1 MQYHTPSSFSEA
13 ITISNSASGLVK
25 YLAGGTDVLVQ
36 LKIGAK
42 SPDHLIDIKNIP
54 GVKEIVLRE
63 DGGWAIGAAVSGVQ
77 LTNHKKLSREWPG
90 LVEGMELVGSAQI
103 QSRATLVG
111 NLCNGSPAADSVPG
125 MIAAGA
131 SVSVVSSSGT
141 TEVLVEDIPV
151 GPGLTNL
158 GNGEIITAVNL
169 PKRNR
174 HEGDA
179 YLRFIPRTE
188 MDIAVV
194 GCAVNLSLE
203 NGVIRS
209 AKVVLGA
216 VGPKVEVATPA
227 AECLLGEKLD
237 ENILSIFSDKCSELA
252 KPISDKRGSEEFRKE
267 VIGVIAKRAAKKAYD
282 RALGNK

>member
-1 MQYHTPSSFSEA
+1 MQYHSPSSFNEA
-13 ITISNSASGLVK
+13 VAISNSSSGLVK

-36 LKIGAK
+36 LKIGTK

-54 GVKEIVLRE
+54 GVREISLRD
-63 DGGWAIGAAVSGVQ
+63 DGGYTIGAAVSGAQ
-77 LTNHKKLSREWPG
+77 LTEHKELSKNWPG

-131 SVSVVSSSGT
+131 SVSILNSSGT
-141 TEVLVEDIPV
+141 KDVLVEDIPS
-151 GPGLTNL
+151 GPGSTSLE
-158 GNGEIITAVNL
+158 NGELITAINL
-169 PKRNR
+169 PKRNDY
-174 HEGDA
+174 EGDA

-203 NGVIRS
+203 NGVVTA

-216 VGPKVEVATPA
+216 VGPKVILAHSAANCLVGTKLDDSSLSRFS
-227 AECLLGEKLD
+227 AECSQ
-237 ENILSIFSDKCSELA
+237 IA
-252 KPISDKRGSEEFRKE
+252 KPISDKRGSEEFRKDI
-267 VIGVIAKRAAKKAYD
+267 IGVIAQRAAKKAYD
-282 RALGNK
+282 RALGNN

>member
-13 ITISNSASGLVK
+13 ISISNSASGLVK

-267 VIGVIAKRAAKKAYD
+267 VIGVIAKRAAKKAYN
-282 RALGNK
+282 RALVNK

>member
-1 MQYHTPSSFSEA
+1 MQYHSPSSFNEA
-13 ITISNSASGLVK
+13 VAISNSSSGLVK

-36 LKIGAK
+36 LKIGTK

-54 GVKEIVLRE
+54 GVREISLRD
-63 DGGWAIGAAVSGVQ
+63 DGGYTIGAAVSGAQ
-77 LTNHKKLSREWPG
+77 LTEHKELSKNWPG

-131 SVSVVSSSGT
+131 SVSILNSSGT
-141 TEVLVEDIPV
+141 KDVLVEDIPS
-151 GPGLTNL
+151 GPGSTSLK
-158 GNGEIITAVNL
+158 NGELITAINL
-169 PKRNR
+169 PKRNEY
-174 HEGDA
+174 EGDA

-203 NGVIRS
+203 NGVVTA

-216 VGPKVEVATPA
+216 VGPKVILAHSAADCLVGTKLDGSSLSRFS
-227 AECLLGEKLD
+227 AECSL
-237 ENILSIFSDKCSELA
+237 IA
-252 KPISDKRGSEEFRKE
+252 KPISDKRGSEEFRKDI
-267 VIGVIAKRAAKKAYD
+267 IGVIAQRAAKKAYD
-282 RALGNK
+282 RALGNN

>member
-13 ITISNSASGLVK
+13 VTISNSADGLVK

-36 LKIGAK
+36 LKIGNN
-42 SPDHLIDIKNIP
+42 SPDHLIDIKKIP
-54 GVKEIVLRE
+54 GVKEIALRE
-63 DGGWAIGAAVSGVQ
+63 DGGWTIGAAVSGVQ

-131 SVSVVSSSGT
+131 TVSVVSSSGT

-158 GNGEIITAVNL
+158 GTGEIITAVNL
-169 PKRNR
+169 PKRNK

-203 NGVIRS
+203 NEVIRS

-216 VGPKVEVATPA
+216 VGPKVEVATP
-227 AECLLGEKLD
+227 G
-237 ENILSIFSDKCSELA
+237 
-252 KPISDKRGSEEFRKE
+252 
-267 VIGVIAKRAAKKAYD
+267 
-282 RALGNK
+282 

>member
-1 MQYHTPSSFSEA
+1 MQYHSPSSFNEA
-13 ITISNSASGLVK
+13 VAISNSSSGLVK

-36 LKIGAK
+36 LKIGTK

-54 GVKEIVLRE
+54 GVREILLRD
-63 DGGWAIGAAVSGVQ
+63 DGGYTIGAAVSGAQ
-77 LTNHKKLSREWPG
+77 LTEHKDLSKKWPG

-131 SVSVVSSSGT
+131 SVSILNSSGT
-141 TEVLVEDIPV
+141 KDVLVEDIPS
-151 GPGLTNL
+151 GPGSTSLE
-158 GNGEIITAVNL
+158 NGELITAINL
-169 PKRNR
+169 PKRNDY
-174 HEGDA
+174 EGDA

-203 NGVIRS
+203 NGVITA

-216 VGPKVEVATPA
+216 VGPKVILAHSAADCLVGTKLDGSSLSRFS
-227 AECLLGEKLD
+227 AECGQ
-237 ENILSIFSDKCSELA
+237 IA
-252 KPISDKRGSEEFRKE
+252 KPISDKRGSEEFRKDI
-267 VIGVIAKRAAKKAYD
+267 IGVIAQRAAKKAYD
-282 RALGNK
+282 RALGNN

>member
-1 MQYHTPSSFSEA
+1 MQYHSPSSFNEA
-13 ITISNSASGLVK
+13 VAISNSSSGLVK

-36 LKIGAK
+36 LKIGTK

-54 GVKEIVLRE
+54 GVKEISLRD
-63 DGGWAIGAAVSGVQ
+63 DGGYTIGAAVSGAQ
-77 LTNHKKLSREWPG
+77 LTEHKELSKKWPG

-131 SVSVVSSSGT
+131 SVSILNSSGT
-141 TEVLVEDIPV
+141 KDVLVEDIPS
-151 GPGLTNL
+151 GPGSTSLE
-158 GNGEIITAVNL
+158 NGELITAINL
-169 PKRNR
+169 PKRNDY
-174 HEGDA
+174 EGDA

-203 NGVIRS
+203 NGVITA

-216 VGPKVEVATPA
+216 VGPKVILAHSAADCLVGTKLDGSSLSRFS
-227 AECLLGEKLD
+227 AECGQ
-237 ENILSIFSDKCSELA
+237 IA
-252 KPISDKRGSEEFRKE
+252 RPISDKRGSEEFRKDI
-267 VIGVIAKRAAKKAYD
+267 IGVIAQRAAKKAYD
-282 RALGNK
+282 RALGNN

>member
-1 MQYHTPSSFSEA
+1 MQYHSPSSFNEA
-13 ITISNSASGLVK
+13 VAISNSSSGLVK

-36 LKIGAK
+36 LKIGTK

-54 GVKEIVLRE
+54 GVREISLRD
-63 DGGWAIGAAVSGVQ
+63 DGGYTIGAAVSGAQ
-77 LTNHKKLSREWPG
+77 LTEHKELSKKWPG

-131 SVSVVSSSGT
+131 SVSILNLSGT
-141 TEVLVEDIPV
+141 KDVLVEDIPS
-151 GPGLTNL
+151 GPGSTSLE
-158 GNGEIITAVNL
+158 NGELITAINL
-169 PKRNR
+169 PKRNDY
-174 HEGDA
+174 EGDA

-203 NGVIRS
+203 NGVVTA

-216 VGPKVEVATPA
+216 VGPKVILAHSAADCLVGTKLDGSSLSRFS
-227 AECLLGEKLD
+227 AECSL
-237 ENILSIFSDKCSELA
+237 IA
-252 KPISDKRGSEEFRKE
+252 KPISDKRGSEEFRKDI
-267 VIGVIAKRAAKKAYD
+267 IGVIAQRAAKKAYD
-282 RALGNK
+282 RALRNN

>member
-1 MQYHTPSSFSEA
+1 MQYHSPSSFNEA
-13 ITISNSASGLVK
+13 VAISNSSSGLVK

-36 LKIGAK
+36 LKIGTK

-54 GVKEIVLRE
+54 GVREISLRD
-63 DGGWAIGAAVSGVQ
+63 DGGYTIGAAVSGAQ
-77 LTNHKKLSREWPG
+77 LTEHKDLSKKWPG

-131 SVSVVSSSGT
+131 SVSILNLSGT
-141 TEVLVEDIPV
+141 KDVLVEDIPS
-151 GPGLTNL
+151 GPGSTSLE
-158 GNGEIITAVNL
+158 NGEIITAINL
-169 PKRNR
+169 PKRNDY
-174 HEGDA
+174 EGDA
-179 YLRFIPRTE
+179 YLRFTPRTE

-203 NGVIRS
+203 NGVVTA

-216 VGPKVEVATPA
+216 VGPKVILAHSAADCLVGTKLDGSSLSRFS
-227 AECLLGEKLD
+227 AECSQ
-237 ENILSIFSDKCSELA
+237 IA
-252 KPISDKRGSEEFRKE
+252 KPISDKRGSEEFRKDI
-267 VIGVIAKRAAKKAYD
+267 IGVIAQRAAKKAYD
-282 RALGNK
+282 RALGNN

>member
-1 MQYHTPSSFSEA
+1 MQYHSPSSFNEA
-13 ITISNSASGLVK
+13 VAISNSSSGLVK

-36 LKIGAK
+36 LKIGTK

-54 GVKEIVLRE
+54 GVREISLRD
-63 DGGWAIGAAVSGVQ
+63 DGGYTIGAAVSGAQ
-77 LTNHKKLSREWPG
+77 LTEHKELSKKWPG

-131 SVSVVSSSGT
+131 SVSILNSSGT
-141 TEVLVEDIPV
+141 KDVLVEDIPS
-151 GPGLTNL
+151 GPGSTSLE
-158 GNGEIITAVNL
+158 NGELITAINL
-169 PKRNR
+169 PKRNDY
-174 HEGDA
+174 EGDA

-203 NGVIRS
+203 NGIITS
-209 AKVVLGA
+209 AKVALGA
-216 VGPKVEVATPA
+216 VGPKVILAHSA
-227 AECLLGEKLD
+227 ADCLIGTKLD
-237 ENILSIFSDKCSELA
+237 GKTLSKFSANCSQIA
-252 KPISDKRGSEEFRKE
+252 KPISDKRGSEEFRKDI
-267 VIGVIAKRAAKKAYD
+267 IGVIAQRAAKKAYD
-282 RALGNK
+282 RALGNN

>member
-13 ITISNSASGLVK
+13 VTISKSADGLVK

-36 LKIGAK
+36 LKIGNN
-42 SPDHLIDIKNIP
+42 SPDHLIDIKKIP
-54 GVKEIVLRE
+54 GVKEIALRE
-63 DGGWAIGAAVSGVQ
+63 DGGWTIGAAVSGVQ

-141 TEVLVEDIPV
+141 AEVLVEDIPV

-158 GNGEIITAVNL
+158 GTGEIITAVNL
-169 PKRNR
+169 PKRKK

-203 NGVIRS
+203 NGVIAA

-216 VGPKVEVATPA
+216 VGPRMIIAHA
-227 AECLLGEKLD
+227 AADCLIGTKLG
-237 ENILSIFSDKCSELA
+237 ENILSSFSSECSRIA
-252 KPISDKRGSEEFRKE
+252 RPISDKRGSEEFRKDI
-267 VIGVIAKRAAKKAYD
+267 IGVIAKRAATKAYA
-282 RALGNK
+282 RALGNN

>member
-77 LTNHKKLSREWPG
+77 LTNHKRLSREWPG

>member
-1 MQYHTPSSFSEA
+1 MQYHTPSSFNEA
-13 ITISNSASGLVK
+13 VAISNSSSGLIK

-36 LKIGAK
+36 LKIGNK
-42 SPDHLIDIKNIP
+42 SPDHLIDIKNVP
-54 GVKEIVLRE
+54 GVRDVTLRT
-63 DGGWAIGAAVSGVQ
+63 DGGYTVGAPLSGVQ
-77 LTNHKKLSREWPG
+77 LTGHKKFSKKWPG

-131 SVSVVSSSGT
+131 SVSVINSFGT
-141 TEVLVEDIPV
+141 KDVLVEDIPT
-151 GPGLTNL
+151 GPGSTSLE
-158 GNGEIITAVNL
+158 NGDIVTAIKL
-169 PKRNR
+169 PKRNKY
-174 HEGDA
+174 EGDA

-203 NGVIRS
+203 NGVITA

-216 VGPKVEVATPA
+216 VGPKMIIANA
-227 AECLLGEKLD
+227 AADCLIGTKLD
-237 ENILSIFSDKCSELA
+237 GNILSRFSTECSQIA
-252 KPISDKRGSEEFRKE
+252 QPISDKRGSKEFRKDI
-267 VIGVIAKRAAKKAYD
+267 IGVIAKRAATKAYA
-282 RALGNK
+282 RALGNN

>member
-1 MQYHTPSSFSEA
+1 MQYHSPSSFNEA
-13 ITISNSASGLVK
+13 VAISNSSSGLVK

-36 LKIGAK
+36 LKIGTK

-54 GVKEIVLRE
+54 GVREISLRD
-63 DGGWAIGAAVSGVQ
+63 DGGYTIGAAVSGAQ
-77 LTNHKKLSREWPG
+77 LTEHKELSKNWPG

-131 SVSVVSSSGT
+131 SVSILNSSGT
-141 TEVLVEDIPV
+141 KDVLVEDIPS
-151 GPGLTNL
+151 GPGSTSLE
-158 GNGEIITAVNL
+158 NGELITAINL
-169 PKRNR
+169 PKRNDY
-174 HEGDA
+174 EGDA

-203 NGVIRS
+203 NGVITS

-216 VGPKVEVATPA
+216 VGPKVILAHSAADCLVGTKLDGSSLSRFS
-227 AECLLGEKLD
+227 AECSL
-237 ENILSIFSDKCSELA
+237 IA
-252 KPISDKRGSEEFRKE
+252 KPISDKRGSEEFRKDI
-267 VIGVIAKRAAKKAYD
+267 IGVIAQRAAKKAYD
-282 RALGNK
+282 RALGNN

>member
-1 MQYHTPSSFSEA
+1 MQYHSPSSFNEA
-13 ITISNSASGLVK
+13 VAISNSSSGLVK

-36 LKIGAK
+36 LKIGTK

-54 GVKEIVLRE
+54 GVREISLRD
-63 DGGWAIGAAVSGVQ
+63 DGGYTIGAAVSGAQ
-77 LTNHKKLSREWPG
+77 LTEHKELSKKWPG

-131 SVSVVSSSGT
+131 SVSILNSSGT
-141 TEVLVEDIPV
+141 KDVLVEDIPS
-151 GPGLTNL
+151 GPGSTSLE
-158 GNGEIITAVNL
+158 NGEIITAINL
-169 PKRNR
+169 PKRNDY
-174 HEGDA
+174 EGDA

-203 NGVIRS
+203 NGVITT

-216 VGPKVEVATPA
+216 VGPKVILAHSAADCLVGTKLDGSSLSRFS
-227 AECLLGEKLD
+227 AECSL
-237 ENILSIFSDKCSELA
+237 IA
-252 KPISDKRGSEEFRKE
+252 KPISDKRGSEEFRKDI
-267 VIGVIAKRAAKKAYD
+267 IGVIAQRAAKKAYD
-282 RALGNK
+282 RALGNN

>member
-13 ITISNSASGLVK
+13 VTISNSADGLVK

-36 LKIGAK
+36 LKIGNN
-42 SPDHLIDIKNIP
+42 SPDHLIDIKKIP
-54 GVKEIVLRE
+54 GVKEIALRE
-63 DGGWAIGAAVSGVQ
+63 DGGWTIGAAVSGVQ

-131 SVSVVSSSGT
+131 TVSVVSSSGT
-141 TEVLVEDIPV
+141 AEIRVEDIPV

-158 GNGEIITAVNL
+158 GTGEIITAVNL
-169 PKRNR
+169 PKRNK

-194 GCAVNLSLE
+194 GCAVNLS
-203 NGVIRS
+203 
-209 AKVVLGA
+209 
-216 VGPKVEVATPA
+216 
-227 AECLLGEKLD
+227 
-237 ENILSIFSDKCSELA
+237 
-252 KPISDKRGSEEFRKE
+252 
-267 VIGVIAKRAAKKAYD
+267 
-282 RALGNK
+282 

>member
-1 MQYHTPSSFSEA
+1 MQYHTPSSFNEA
-13 ITISNSASGLVK
+13 VAISNSCSGLIK

-36 LKIGAK
+36 LKIGNK

-54 GVKEIVLRE
+54 GVRDVTLRK
-63 DGGWAIGAAVSGVQ
+63 DGGYTIGAAVSGMQ
-77 LTNHKKLSREWPG
+77 LTGHKKISNKWPG

-131 SVSVVSSSGT
+131 SVSVINSFGT
-141 TEVLVEDIPV
+141 KDVLVEDIPT
-151 GPGLTNL
+151 GPGSTSLE
-158 GNGEIITAVNL
+158 NGDIVTAIKL
-169 PKRNR
+169 PKRNKY
-174 HEGDA
+174 EGDA

-203 NGVIRS
+203 NGVITA

-216 VGPKVEVATPA
+216 VGPKMIIANA
-227 AECLLGEKLD
+227 AADCLIGTKLD
-237 ENILSIFSDKCSELA
+237 GNILSRFSTECSQIA
-252 KPISDKRGSEEFRKE
+252 QPISDKRGSKEFRKDI
-267 VIGVIAKRAAKKAYD
+267 IGVIAKRAATKAYG
-282 RALGNK
+282 RALGNN

>member
-1 MQYHTPSSFSEA
+1 MQYHSPSSFNEA
-13 ITISNSASGLVK
+13 VAISNSSSGLVK

-36 LKIGAK
+36 LKIGTK

-54 GVKEIVLRE
+54 GVKEISLRD
-63 DGGWAIGAAVSGVQ
+63 DGGYTIGAAVSGAQ
-77 LTNHKKLSREWPG
+77 LTEHKELSKKWPG

-131 SVSVVSSSGT
+131 SVSILNSSGT
-141 TEVLVEDIPV
+141 KDVLVEDIPS
-151 GPGLTNL
+151 GPGSTSLE
-158 GNGEIITAVNL
+158 NGELITAINL
-169 PKRNR
+169 PKRNDY
-174 HEGDA
+174 EGDA

-203 NGVIRS
+203 NGVITA

-216 VGPKVEVATPA
+216 VGPKVILAHSAADCLVGTKLDGSSLSRFS
-227 AECLLGEKLD
+227 AECGQ
-237 ENILSIFSDKCSELA
+237 IA
-252 KPISDKRGSEEFRKE
+252 KPISDKRGSEEFRKDI
-267 VIGVIAKRAAKKAYD
+267 IGVIAQRAAKKAYD
-282 RALGNK
+282 RALGNN

>member
-1 MQYHTPSSFSEA
+1 MQYHSPSSFNEA
-13 ITISNSASGLVK
+13 VAISNSSSGLVK

-36 LKIGAK
+36 LKIGTK

-54 GVKEIVLRE
+54 GVKEITLRK
-63 DGGWAIGAAVSGVQ
+63 DGGYTIGAAVSGAQ
-77 LTNHKKLSREWPG
+77 LTENKELSKKWPG

-131 SVSVVSSSGT
+131 SVSILNSSGKKD
-141 TEVLVEDIPV
+141 VLVEDIPS
-151 GPGLTNL
+151 GPGSTSLE
-158 GNGEIITAVNL
+158 NGELITAINL
-169 PKRNR
+169 PKRNDY
-174 HEGDA
+174 EGDA

-203 NGVIRS
+203 NGVVTA

-216 VGPKVEVATPA
+216 VGPKVILAHSAADCLVGTKLDGSSLSRFS
-227 AECLLGEKLD
+227 AECSL
-237 ENILSIFSDKCSELA
+237 IA
-252 KPISDKRGSEEFRKE
+252 KPISDKRGSEEFRKDI
-267 VIGVIAKRAAKKAYD
+267 IGVIAQRAAKKAYD
-282 RALGNK
+282 RALGNN

>member
-13 ITISNSASGLVK
+13 ISISNSASGLVK

-77 LTNHKKLSREWPG
+77 LTNHKKLSGEWPG

-267 VIGVIAKRAAKKAYD
+267 VIGVIAKRAAKKAYN
-282 RALGNK
+282 RALVNK

>member
-1 MQYHTPSSFSEA
+1 MQYHSPSSFNEA
-13 ITISNSASGLVK
+13 VAISNSSSGLVK

-36 LKIGAK
+36 LKIGTK

-54 GVKEIVLRE
+54 GVREISLRD
-63 DGGWAIGAAVSGVQ
+63 DGGYTIGAAVSGAQ
-77 LTNHKKLSREWPG
+77 LTEHKELSKNWPG

-131 SVSVVSSSGT
+131 SVSILNSSGT
-141 TEVLVEDIPV
+141 KDVLVEDIPS
-151 GPGLTNL
+151 GPGSTSLE
-158 GNGEIITAVNL
+158 NGELITAINL
-169 PKRNR
+169 PKRNDY
-174 HEGDA
+174 EGDA

-203 NGVIRS
+203 NGVVTA

-216 VGPKVEVATPA
+216 VGPKVILAHSAANCLVGTKLDGSSLSRFS
-227 AECLLGEKLD
+227 AECSL
-237 ENILSIFSDKCSELA
+237 IA
-252 KPISDKRGSEEFRKE
+252 KPISDKRGSDEFRKDI
-267 VIGVIAKRAAKKAYD
+267 IGVIAQRAAKKAYD
-282 RALGNK
+282 RALGNN

>member
-1 MQYHTPSSFSEA
+1 MQYHSPSSFNEA
-13 ITISNSASGLVK
+13 VAISNSSSGLVK

-36 LKIGAK
+36 LKIGTK

-54 GVKEIVLRE
+54 GVKEITLRK
-63 DGGWAIGAAVSGVQ
+63 DGGYTIGAAVSGAQ
-77 LTNHKKLSREWPG
+77 LTEHKELSKKWPG

-131 SVSVVSSSGT
+131 SVSIMNSLGT
-141 TEVLVEDIPV
+141 KDVLVEDIPS
-151 GPGLTNL
+151 GPGSTSLE
-158 GNGEIITAVNL
+158 NGDLITAINL
-169 PKRNR
+169 PKRNDY
-174 HEGDA
+174 EGDA

-194 GCAVNLSLE
+194 GCAVNLSLK
-203 NGVIRS
+203 NRMITK

-216 VGPKVEVATPA
+216 VGPKVILAESA
-227 AECLLGEKLD
+227 ADCLVGAKLD
-237 ENILSIFSDKCSELA
+237 GSILSEFSTKCSQIA
-252 KPISDKRGSEEFRKE
+252 KPISDKRGSEEFRKDI
-267 VIGVIAKRAAKKAYD
+267 IGVIAQRAAKKAYD
-282 RALGNK
+282 RALGNN

>member
-267 VIGVIAKRAAKKAYD
+267 VIGVIAKRAAKKAYN
-282 RALGNK
+282 RALVNK

>member
-1 MQYHTPSSFSEA
+1 MQYHSPSSFNEA
-13 ITISNSASGLVK
+13 VAISNSSSGLVK

-36 LKIGAK
+36 LKIGTK

-54 GVKEIVLRE
+54 GVREISLRD
-63 DGGWAIGAAVSGVQ
+63 DGGYTIGAAVSGAQ
-77 LTNHKKLSREWPG
+77 LTEHKELSKNWPG

-131 SVSVVSSSGT
+131 SVSILNSSGT
-141 TEVLVEDIPV
+141 KDVLVEDIPS
-151 GPGLTNL
+151 GPGSTSLK
-158 GNGEIITAVNL
+158 NGELITAINL
-169 PKRNR
+169 PKRNDY
-174 HEGDA
+174 EGDA

-203 NGVIRS
+203 NGVVTA

-216 VGPKVEVATPA
+216 VGPKVILAHSAADCLVGTKLDGSSLSRFS
-227 AECLLGEKLD
+227 AECSQ
-237 ENILSIFSDKCSELA
+237 IA
-252 KPISDKRGSEEFRKE
+252 KPISDKRGSEEFRKDI
-267 VIGVIAKRAAKKAYD
+267 IGVIAQRAAKKAYD
-282 RALGNK
+282 RALGNN

>member
-1 MQYHTPSSFSEA
+1 MQYHSPSSFNEA
-13 ITISNSASGLVK
+13 VAISNSSSGLVK

-36 LKIGAK
+36 LKIGTK

-54 GVKEIVLRE
+54 GVKEISLRD
-63 DGGWAIGAAVSGVQ
+63 DGGYTIGAAVSGAQ
-77 LTNHKKLSREWPG
+77 LTEHKELSKNWPG

-103 QSRATLVG
+103 QGRATLVG

-131 SVSVVSSSGT
+131 SVSILNSSGT
-141 TEVLVEDIPV
+141 KDVLVEDIPS
-151 GPGLTNL
+151 GPGSTSLKS
-158 GNGEIITAVNL
+158 GELITAINL
-169 PKRNR
+169 PKRNEF
-174 HEGDA
+174 EGDA

-203 NGVIRS
+203 NGVITT

-216 VGPKVEVATPA
+216 VGPKVILAHSA
-227 AECLLGEKLD
+227 ADCLVGTKLD
-237 ENILSIFSDKCSELA
+237 GSSLSRFSTECSQIA
-252 KPISDKRGSEEFRKE
+252 KPISDKRGSEEFRKDI
-267 VIGVIAKRAAKKAYD
+267 IGVIAQRAAKKAYD
-282 RALGNK
+282 RALGNN

>member
-1 MQYHTPSSFSEA
+1 MQYHSPTSFNEA
-13 ITISNSASGLVK
+13 VAISNSSSGLVK

-36 LKIGAK
+36 LKIGTK

-54 GVKEIVLRE
+54 GVKEISLRD
-63 DGGWAIGAAVSGVQ
+63 DGGYTIGAAVSGAQ
-77 LTNHKKLSREWPG
+77 LTEHKELSKKWPG

-131 SVSVVSSSGT
+131 SVSILNLSGIKD
-141 TEVLVEDIPV
+141 VLVEDIPS
-151 GPGLTNL
+151 GPGSTSLE
-158 GNGEIITAVNL
+158 NGELITAINL
-169 PKRNR
+169 PKRNDY
-174 HEGDA
+174 EGDA

-203 NGVIRS
+203 NGVVTA

-216 VGPKVEVATPA
+216 VGPKVILAHSAADCLVGTKLDGSSLSRFS
-227 AECLLGEKLD
+227 AECSL
-237 ENILSIFSDKCSELA
+237 IA
-252 KPISDKRGSEEFRKE
+252 KPISDKRGSEEFRKDI
-267 VIGVIAKRAAKKAYD
+267 IGVIAQRAAKKAYD
-282 RALGNK
+282 RALGNN

>member
-1 MQYHTPSSFSEA
+1 MQYHSPSSFNEA
-13 ITISNSASGLVK
+13 VAISNSSSGLVK

-36 LKIGAK
+36 LKIGTK

-54 GVKEIVLRE
+54 GVREISLRD
-63 DGGWAIGAAVSGVQ
+63 DGGYTIGAAVSGAQ
-77 LTNHKKLSREWPG
+77 LTEHKELSKKWPG

-131 SVSVVSSSGT
+131 SVSILNSSGT
-141 TEVLVEDIPV
+141 KDVLVEDIPS
-151 GPGLTNL
+151 GPGSTSLE
-158 GNGEIITAVNL
+158 NGELITAINL
-169 PKRNR
+169 PKRNDY
-174 HEGDA
+174 EGDA

-203 NGVIRS
+203 NGVITA

-216 VGPKVEVATPA
+216 VGPKVILAHSAADCLVGTKLDGSSLSRFS
-227 AECLLGEKLD
+227 AECGQ
-237 ENILSIFSDKCSELA
+237 IA
-252 KPISDKRGSEEFRKE
+252 KPISDKRGSEEFRKDI
-267 VIGVIAKRAAKKAYD
+267 IGVIAQRAAKKAYD
-282 RALGNK
+282 RALGNN

>member
-1 MQYHTPSSFSEA
+1 MQYHSPSSFNEA
-13 ITISNSASGLVK
+13 VAISNSSTGLVK

-36 LKIGAK
+36 LKIGTK

-54 GVKEIVLRE
+54 GVREISLRD
-63 DGGWAIGAAVSGVQ
+63 DGGYTIGAAVSGAQ
-77 LTNHKKLSREWPG
+77 LTEHKELSKKWPG

-131 SVSVVSSSGT
+131 SVSILNSSGT
-141 TEVLVEDIPV
+141 KDVLVEDIPS
-151 GPGLTNL
+151 GPGSTSLE
-158 GNGEIITAVNL
+158 NGELITAINL
-169 PKRNR
+169 PKRNDY
-174 HEGDA
+174 EGDA

-203 NGVIRS
+203 NGVIT
-209 AKVVLGA
+209 AIKVVLGA
-216 VGPKVEVATPA
+216 VGPKVILAHSAANCLAGTKLDGSSLSRFS
-227 AECLLGEKLD
+227 AECSQ
-237 ENILSIFSDKCSELA
+237 IA
-252 KPISDKRGSEEFRKE
+252 KPISDKRGSEEFRKDI
-267 VIGVIAKRAAKKAYD
+267 IGVIAQRAAKKAYD
-282 RALGNK
+282 RALGNN

>member
-1 MQYHTPSSFSEA
+1 MQYHSPSSFNEA
-13 ITISNSASGLVK
+13 VAISNSSSGLVK

-36 LKIGAK
+36 LKIGTK

-54 GVKEIVLRE
+54 GVREISLRD
-63 DGGWAIGAAVSGVQ
+63 DGGYTIGAAVSGAQ
-77 LTNHKKLSREWPG
+77 LTEHKELSKKWPG

-131 SVSVVSSSGT
+131 SVSILNSSGT
-141 TEVLVEDIPV
+141 KDVLVEDIPS
-151 GPGLTNL
+151 GPGSTSLE
-158 GNGEIITAVNL
+158 NGEIITAINL
-169 PKRNR
+169 PKRNDY
-174 HEGDA
+174 EGDA

-203 NGVIRS
+203 NGVITA

-216 VGPKVEVATPA
+216 VGPKVILAHSAADCLVGTKLDGSSLSRFS
-227 AECLLGEKLD
+227 AECGQ
-237 ENILSIFSDKCSELA
+237 IA
-252 KPISDKRGSEEFRKE
+252 RPISDKRGSEEFRKDI
-267 VIGVIAKRAAKKAYD
+267 IGVIAQRAAKKAYD
-282 RALGNK
+282 RALGNN

>member
-1 MQYHTPSSFSEA
+1 MQYHSPSSFNEA
-13 ITISNSASGLVK
+13 VAISNSSSGLVK

-36 LKIGAK
+36 LKIGTK

-54 GVKEIVLRE
+54 GVKEISLRD
-63 DGGWAIGAAVSGVQ
+63 DGGYTIGAAVSGAQ
-77 LTNHKKLSREWPG
+77 LTEHKELSKKWPG

-131 SVSVVSSSGT
+131 SVSIFNSSGT
-141 TEVLVEDIPV
+141 KDVLVEDIPS
-151 GPGLTNL
+151 GPGSTSLE
-158 GNGEIITAVNL
+158 NGELITAINL
-169 PKRNR
+169 PKRNDY
-174 HEGDA
+174 EGDA

-203 NGVIRS
+203 NGFITT

-216 VGPKVEVATPA
+216 VGPKVMLAHSA
-227 AECLLGEKLD
+227 ADCLVGTKLD
-237 ENILSIFSDKCSELA
+237 DNILSRFSAKCSQIA
-252 KPISDKRGSEEFRKE
+252 KPISDKRGSAEFRKDI
-267 VIGVIAKRAAKKAYD
+267 IGVIAQRAARKAYD
-282 RALGNK
+282 RALGKY

>member
-1 MQYHTPSSFSEA
+1 MQYHSPSSFDEA
-13 ITISNSASGLVK
+13 VAISNSSSGLVK

-36 LKIGAK
+36 LKIGTK

-54 GVKEIVLRE
+54 GVREISLRD
-63 DGGWAIGAAVSGVQ
+63 DGGYTIGAAVSGAQ
-77 LTNHKKLSREWPG
+77 LTEHKELSKNWPG

-131 SVSVVSSSGT
+131 SVSILNSSGT
-141 TEVLVEDIPV
+141 KDVLVEDIPS
-151 GPGLTNL
+151 GPGSTSLE
-158 GNGEIITAVNL
+158 NGELITAINL
-169 PKRNR
+169 PKRNDY
-174 HEGDA
+174 EGDA

-203 NGVIRS
+203 NGVVTA

-216 VGPKVEVATPA
+216 VGPKVILAHSAADCLVGTKLDGSSLSRFS
-227 AECLLGEKLD
+227 AECSL
-237 ENILSIFSDKCSELA
+237 IA
-252 KPISDKRGSEEFRKE
+252 KPISDKRGSEEFRKDI
-267 VIGVIAKRAAKKAYD
+267 IGIIAQRAAKKAYD
-282 RALGNK
+282 RALGNN

>member
-1 MQYHTPSSFSEA
+1 MQYHSPSSFNEA
-13 ITISNSASGLVK
+13 VAISNSSSGLVK

-36 LKIGAK
+36 LKIGTK

-54 GVKEIVLRE
+54 GVREISLRD
-63 DGGWAIGAAVSGVQ
+63 DGGYTIGAAVSGAQ
-77 LTNHKKLSREWPG
+77 LTEHKELSKKWPG

-131 SVSVVSSSGT
+131 SVSILNSSGT
-141 TEVLVEDIPV
+141 KDVLVEDIPS
-151 GPGLTNL
+151 GPGSTSLE
-158 GNGEIITAVNL
+158 NGELITAINL
-169 PKRNR
+169 PKRNDY
-174 HEGDA
+174 EGDA

-203 NGVIRS
+203 NGVITT

-216 VGPKVEVATPA
+216 VGPKVILAHSAADCLVGTKLDGSSLSRFS
-227 AECLLGEKLD
+227 AECGQ
-237 ENILSIFSDKCSELA
+237 IA
-252 KPISDKRGSEEFRKE
+252 KPISDKRGSEEFRKDI
-267 VIGVIAKRAAKKAYD
+267 IGVIAQRAAKKAYD
-282 RALGNK
+282 RALGNN

>member
-1 MQYHTPSSFSEA
+1 MVKIMQYHTPSSFSEA
-13 ITISNSASGLVK
+13 VTISNSADGLVK

-36 LKIGAK
+36 LKTGTK
-42 SPDHLIDIKNIP
+42 SPDHLIDIKKIP
-54 GVKEIVLRE
+54 GVKEIALRE
-63 DGGWAIGAAVSGVQ
+63 DGGWTIGAAVSGAQ
-77 LTNHKKLSREWPG
+77 LTDHKNLSREWPG

-131 SVSVVSSSGT
+131 TVSVVSSSGT
-141 TEVLVEDIPV
+141 AEIRVEDIPV

-158 GNGEIITAVNL
+158 GTGEIITAVNL
-169 PKRNR
+169 PKRNK

-194 GCAVNLSLE
+194 GCAVNLSLK
-203 NGVIRS
+203 NGVISS

-252 KPISDKRGSEEFRKE
+252 KPISDKKGAR
-267 VIGVIAKRAAKKAYD
+267 
-282 RALGNK
+282 

>member
-13 ITISNSASGLVK
+13 VTISKSADGLVK

-36 LKIGAK
+36 LKIGNN
-42 SPDHLIDIKNIP
+42 SPDHLIDIKKIP
-54 GVKEIVLRE
+54 GVKEIALRE
-63 DGGWAIGAAVSGVQ
+63 DGGWTIGAAVSGVQ

-141 TEVLVEDIPV
+141 AEVLVEDIPV

-158 GNGEIITAVNL
+158 GTGEIITAVNL
-169 PKRNR
+169 PKRNK

-203 NGVIRS
+203 NDVISS

-227 AECLLGEKLD
+227 AQCLLGEKLD